1 MNCYS
6 SKCREKFPEGCNCR
20 KLQPGAI
27 QGPGP
32 QQVMEKM
39 YPVRTADTVY
49 MTSARPKEGPGK
61 TETHQSWRPRAAI
74 GKRRAFFL
82 QQFRETIKK
91 RTFPPEMSARLPA
104 V

>member
-6 SKCREKFPEGCNCR
+6 SKCREKLPEGCNCR

-39 YPVRTADTVY
+39 YAVRTADTVY
-49 MTSARPKEGPGK
+49 MTSARPKEGPEK
-61 TETHQSWRPRAAI
+61 TETHQYMAAQS
-74 GKRRAFFL
+74 RHR
-82 QQFRETIKK
+82 KK
-91 RTFPPEMSARLPA
+91 KSLLSATVP
-104 V
+104 